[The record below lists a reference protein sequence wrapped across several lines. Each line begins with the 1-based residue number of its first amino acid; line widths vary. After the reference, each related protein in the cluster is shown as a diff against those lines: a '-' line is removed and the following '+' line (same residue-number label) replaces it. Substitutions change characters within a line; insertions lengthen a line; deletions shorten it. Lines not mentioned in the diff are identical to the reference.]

1 VHVFFFWSYLN
12 PFDTSFLF
20 ISKNLIGNERRR
32 RGLAIKRGLRD
43 PVNTPKY
50 VPGQKRKKS
59 GYSVFKSSSLS
70 GEKALKLLADGHGP
84 GIVQKEANIAYGQ
97 LMTAEKERLRKE
109 ADKEN
114 SADPADLA

>member
-1 VHVFFFWSYLN
+1 MHVFFSWSYLN

-20 ISKNLIGNERRR
+20 ISKNWIGNERRR

-70 GEKALKLLADGHGP
+70 GEKGKFILYVRNHPFVTLELLIIFAT
-84 GIVQKEANIAYGQ
+84 
-97 LMTAEKERLRKE
+97 LL
-109 ADKEN
+109 
-114 SADPADLA
+114 